1 MSRLDERAARAGI
14 LSEYRDL
21 FGVWRETSAETKAAL
36 LAALGLSE
44 DDAPEAARTL
54 PQWYICEPGDAPQLI
69 PDDWRLRFEDGAEAE
84 GRGPLPALPLGRHRL
99 EAGAEVCWLL
109 VAPARLPLPDR
120 SWGLMVP
127 LAGLRPATVGGIGG
141 YDDLA
146 RMAEGAAGHGAAF
159 LGINPIHA
167 GFPADPGG
175 FSPYTPS
182 HRRRFASVYLDT
194 VGTPG
199 GDLIDFATETPA
211 RMAALEAAFT
221 AEPDAG
227 FAAWRRAEGA
237 SLERFA
243 THQALSDRFG
253 AYWDDWPS
261 AYQDPDSDEVAQA
274 AAEMADR
281 VSFNAWLQYRAE
293 TALGAARDR
302 AGAAGMALGLYLDLA
317 VGTHP
322 HGAETWEDRETF
334 AFGASLGAP
343 PDAFAPQGQNW
354 QLAPFNPV
362 KLVETGFEALAT
374 TLRQQLRFAGALR
387 IDHIL
392 GFERAYLVPDDLPG
406 AYVQMPRDAMLA
418 VARIEAARAGAVIVG
433 EDLGVIP
440 DGLQQALQDSGILG
454 CRLAFFEHRE
464 DPPVFKHPGDY
475 DESVI
480 ASFTTHDLPTWRGW
494 REGRE
499 IAARLDIGLSSP
511 EQAEGLFGWRARE
524 VSGFDW
530 LSGQYRGEA
539 APESPEA
546 MWSVL
551 AKTRSRLVSVQ
562 VEDVLGLSDQPN
574 LPGTVTEYP
583 NWRQRL
589 PVGPDE
595 VTRSPGLASA
605 AAIMAQGGR
614 AGGGESS

>member
-1 MSRLDERAARAGI
+1 MSALDDRAARAGI

-21 FGVWRETSAETKAAL
+21 FGVWRETSADTKAAL

-44 DDAPEAARTL
+44 TDAPEPERAL
-54 PQWYICEPGDAPQLI
+54 PRWHICEPSEGPELTAAPWSI
-69 PDDWRLRFEDGAEAE
+69 TYEDGTE
-84 GRGPLPALPLGRHRL
+84 GEGQGPLPPLPLGRHRL
-99 EAGAEVCWLL
+99 AAGGEVCWLL
-109 VAPARLPLPDR
+109 VAPARLPLPAR

-141 YDDLA
+141 YGDLA
-146 RMAEGAAGHGAAF
+146 RMAEGAARQGAAF

-167 GFPADPGG
+167 GFPADPGA

-194 VGTPG
+194 DGAPG
-199 GDLIDFATETPA
+199 GDLIDFGAETPA
-211 RMAALEAAFT
+211 RMAALEVRFAAEGDDP
-221 AEPDAG
+221 A
-227 FAAWRRAEGA
+227 FAAWRAEQGA
-237 SLERFA
+237 GLDRFA
-243 THQALSDRFG
+243 TYQALSERFG
-253 AYWDDWPS
+253 AYWDTWPV
-261 AYQDPDSDEVAQA
+261 AYQTPEDPKVAQA
-274 AAEMADR
+274 AREMADR
-281 VSFNAWLQYRAE
+281 VDFHAWLQFQAE

-302 AGAAGMALGLYLDLA
+302 AAGAGMALGLYLDLA

-322 HGAETWEDRETF
+322 HGAETWEDRDTF

-362 KLVETGFEALAT
+362 KLIDTGFEALAA

-392 GFERAYLVPDDLPG
+392 GFERAYLVPDGLPG

-454 CRLAFFEHRE
+454 CRLACFEHRE
-464 DPPVFKHPGDY
+464 DPPVFKRPENY
-475 DESVI
+475 DEPVI
-480 ASFTTHDLPTWRGW
+480 ASFTTHDLPTWKGW
-494 REGRE
+494 RDGRE
-499 IAARLDIGLSSP
+499 ISVRRDIGLTPP
-511 EQAEGLFGWRARE
+511 EHAQGMFDWRGRE

-530 LSGQYRGEA
+530 LTGQYRGDA
-539 APESPEA
+539 PPESAEA

-551 AKTRSRLVSVQ
+551 AATRSRLAAVQ
-562 VEDVLGLSDQPN
+562 VEDVLGLSAQPN
-574 LPGTVTEYP
+574 LPGTVSEYP

-589 PVGPDE
+589 PSGPDE
-595 VTRSPGLASA
+595 IAGHPWLVSA
-605 AAIMAQGGR
+605 AAIMARSGR
-614 AGGGESS
+614 

>member
-1 MSRLDERAARAGI
+1 MSALDDRAARAGI

-44 DDAPEAARTL
+44 TDPPEPERAL
-54 PQWYICEPGDAPQLI
+54 PRWHICEPGDAPELTAD
-69 PDDWRLRFEDGAEAE
+69 PWSLTYEDGTE
-84 GRGPLPALPLGRHRL
+84 GEGQGPLPPLPLGRHRL
-99 EAGAEVCWLL
+99 AAGGEVCWLL
-109 VAPARLPLPDR
+109 VAPARLPLPAR

-127 LAGLRPATVGGIGG
+127 LAGLRPTTVGGIGG
-141 YDDLA
+141 YGDLA
-146 RMAEGAAGHGAAF
+146 RMAEGAARQGAAF

-167 GFPADPGG
+167 GFPADPGA

-194 VGTPG
+194 DGAPG
-199 GDLIDFATETPA
+199 GDLIDFGAETPA
-211 RMAALEAAFT
+211 RMAALEVRFAAQGDDP
-221 AEPDAG
+221 A
-227 FAAWRRAEGA
+227 FAAWRAEQGA
-237 SLERFA
+237 GLDRFA
-243 THQALSDRFG
+243 TYQALSERFG
-253 AYWDDWPS
+253 AYWDTWPV
-261 AYQDPDSDEVAQA
+261 AYQTPDDPKVAQA
-274 AAEMADR
+274 AREMADR
-281 VSFNAWLQYRAE
+281 VDFHAWLQFQAE

-302 AGAAGMALGLYLDLA
+302 AAGAGMALGLYLDLA

-322 HGAETWEDRETF
+322 HGAETWEDRDTF

-362 KLVETGFEALAT
+362 KLIDTGFEALAA
-374 TLRQQLRFAGALR
+374 TLRHQLRFAGALR

-392 GFERAYLVPDDLPG
+392 GFERAYLVPDGLPG

-418 VARIEAARAGAVIVG
+418 VARIEAARAGALIVG

-454 CRLAFFEHRE
+454 CRLACFEHRE
-464 DPPVFKHPGDY
+464 DPPVFKRPENY

-480 ASFTTHDLPTWRGW
+480 ASFTTHDLPTWKGW

-499 IAARLDIGLSSP
+499 ISVRRDIGLTPP
-511 EQAEGLFGWRARE
+511 EHAQGMFDWRGRE

-530 LSGQYRGEA
+530 LSGQFRGDA
-539 APESPEA
+539 SPESAEA

-551 AKTRSRLVSVQ
+551 AATRSRLVSVQ
-562 VEDVLGLSDQPN
+562 VEDVLGLSAQPN

-589 PVGPDE
+589 PAGPDE
-595 VTRSPGLASA
+595 IAASEGLTSA
-605 AAIMAQGGR
+605 ARIMGDAGR
-614 AGGGESS
+614 TGA

>member
-1 MSRLDERAARAGI
+1 MSALDDRAARAGI

-44 DDAPEAARTL
+44 TDPAEPERAL
-54 PQWYICEPGDAPQLI
+54 PRWHICEPGDAPVLTAAPWSI
-69 PDDWRLRFEDGAEAE
+69 TYEDGTE
-84 GRGPLPALPLGRHRL
+84 GEGQGPLPPLPLGRHRL
-99 EAGAEVCWLL
+99 ATGGAVCWLL
-109 VAPARLPLPDR
+109 VAPARLPLPAR

-141 YDDLA
+141 YGDLA
-146 RMAEGAAGHGAAF
+146 RMAEGAARQGASF

-167 GFPADPGG
+167 GFPADPGA

-194 VGTPG
+194 DGAPG
-199 GDLIDFATETPA
+199 GDLIDFGAETPA
-211 RMAALEAAFT
+211 RMAALEVRFAAEGDDP
-221 AEPDAG
+221 A
-227 FAAWRRAEGA
+227 FAAWRAEQGA
-237 SLERFA
+237 GLDRFA
-243 THQALSDRFG
+243 TYQALSERFG
-253 AYWDDWPS
+253 AYWDTWPV
-261 AYQDPDSDEVAQA
+261 AYQTPDDPKVAQA
-274 AAEMADR
+274 AREMADR
-281 VSFNAWLQYRAE
+281 VDFHAWLQFQAE

-302 AGAAGMALGLYLDLA
+302 AAGAGMALGLYLDLA

-322 HGAETWEDRETF
+322 HGAETWEDRDTF

-362 KLVETGFEALAT
+362 KLIDTGFEALAA

-392 GFERAYLVPDDLPG
+392 GFERAYLVPDGLPG

-440 DGLQQALQDSGILG
+440 DGLQQALQDSGVLG
-454 CRLAFFEHRE
+454 CRLACFEHRE
-464 DPPVFKHPGDY
+464 DPPVFKRPENY

-480 ASFTTHDLPTWRGW
+480 ASFTTHDLPTWKGW

-499 IAARLDIGLSSP
+499 ISVRRDIGLTPP
-511 EQAEGLFGWRARE
+511 EHAQGMFDWRGSE

-530 LSGQYRGEA
+530 LSGQFRGDA
-539 APESPEA
+539 PPESAEA

-551 AKTRSRLVSVQ
+551 AATRSRLVSVQ
-562 VEDVLGLSDQPN
+562 VEDVLGLSAQPN
-574 LPGTVTEYP
+574 LPGTVTEYT

-589 PVGPDE
+589 PAGPDE
-595 VTRSPGLASA
+595 IAASEGLSSA
-605 AAIMAQGGR
+605 ARIMGDAGR
-614 AGGGESS
+614 TGT

>member
-1 MSRLDERAARAGI
+1 MSTLDDRAARAGI

-44 DDAPEAARTL
+44 TDPAEPERAL
-54 PQWYICEPGDAPQLI
+54 PRWHICEPGDAPDLTATPWSI
-69 PDDWRLRFEDGAEAE
+69 TYEDGTE
-84 GRGPLPALPLGRHRL
+84 GEGQGPLPPLPLGRHRL
-99 EAGAEVCWLL
+99 AAGGEVCWLL
-109 VAPARLPLPDR
+109 VAPARLPLPER

-127 LAGLRPATVGGIGG
+127 LAGLRPTTVGGIGG
-141 YDDLA
+141 YGDLA
-146 RMAEGAAGHGAAF
+146 RMAEGAARQGAAF

-167 GFPADPGG
+167 GFPADPGA

-194 VGTPG
+194 DGAPG
-199 GDLIDFATETPA
+199 GDLIDFGAETPA
-211 RMAALEAAFT
+211 RMAALEVRFAAEGDDP
-221 AEPDAG
+221 A
-227 FAAWRRAEGA
+227 FAAWRAEQGA
-237 SLERFA
+237 GLDRFA
-243 THQALSDRFG
+243 TYQALSERFG
-253 AYWDDWPS
+253 AYWDTWPV
-261 AYQDPDSDEVAQA
+261 AYQTPDDPKVAQA
-274 AAEMADR
+274 AREMADR
-281 VSFNAWLQYRAE
+281 VDFHAWLQFQAE

-302 AGAAGMALGLYLDLA
+302 AAGAGMALGLYLDLA

-322 HGAETWEDRETF
+322 HGAETWEDRDTF

-362 KLVETGFEALAT
+362 KLIDTGFEALAA

-392 GFERAYLVPDDLPG
+392 GFERAYLVPDGLPG

-418 VARIEAARAGAVIVG
+418 VARIQAARAGAVIVG

-454 CRLAFFEHRE
+454 CRLACFEHRE
-464 DPPVFKHPGDY
+464 DPPVFKRPENY
-475 DESVI
+475 DEPVI
-480 ASFTTHDLPTWRGW
+480 ASFTTHDLPTWKGW
-494 REGRE
+494 RDGRE
-499 IAARLDIGLSSP
+499 ISVRRDIGLTPP
-511 EQAEGLFGWRARE
+511 EHAQGMFDWRGRE

-530 LSGQYRGEA
+530 LSGQFRGDA
-539 APESPEA
+539 PPESAEA

-551 AKTRSRLVSVQ
+551 AATRSRLVSVQ
-562 VEDVLGLSDQPN
+562 VEDVLGLSAQPN

-589 PVGPDE
+589 PSGPDE
-595 VTRSPGLASA
+595 IAGHPWLVSA
-605 AAIMAQGGR
+605 AAIMARSGR
-614 AGGGESS
+614 